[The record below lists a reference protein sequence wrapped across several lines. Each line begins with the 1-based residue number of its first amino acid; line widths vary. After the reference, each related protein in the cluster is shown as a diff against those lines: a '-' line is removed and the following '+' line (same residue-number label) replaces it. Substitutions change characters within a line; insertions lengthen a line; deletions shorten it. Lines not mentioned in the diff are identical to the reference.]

1 MTIIYDIVIVL
12 MFVWLSLQIM
22 ALIIGAV
29 IGGKLYLELDKHGKS
44 KE

>member
-1 MTIIYDIVIVL
+1 MTVIYDIVIVL

-29 IGGKLYLELDKHGKS
+29 IGGKLYLELDKRGKF

>member
-1 MTIIYDIVIVL
+1 MAIIYDMVIVL

>member
-1 MTIIYDIVIVL
+1 MTVIYDIVIVL

>member
-1 MTIIYDIVIVL
+1 MTVIYDIVIVL

-29 IGGKLYLELDKHGKS
+29 IGRKLWLDLNKKEES

>member
-1 MTIIYDIVIVL
+1 MTVIYDIVIVL
-12 MFVWLSLQIM
+12 MLIYLTIQVVGF
-22 ALIIGAV
+22 IIGAV

>member
-1 MTIIYDIVIVL
+1 MTVIYDIVIVL

-44 KE
+44 KK

>member
-1 MTIIYDIVIVL
+1 MTVIYDIVIVL

-29 IGGKLYLELDKHGKS
+29 IGGKLYLELNKHGKS

>member
-1 MTIIYDIVIVL
+1 MTVIYDIVIVL
-12 MFVWLSLQIM
+12 MFVWLVLQIM

>member
-1 MTIIYDIVIVL
+1 MTVIYDIVIVL

-29 IGGKLYLELDKHGKS
+29 IGGKLYLELDKHGKF
-44 KE
+44 KK

>member
-1 MTIIYDIVIVL
+1 MTVIYDIVIVL
-12 MFVWLSLQIM
+12 MFVWLSLQVM

>member
-1 MTIIYDIVIVL
+1 MAIIYDMVIIL
-12 MFVWLSLQIM
+12 MFVWLVLQLVS
-22 ALIIGAV
+22 LIIGAV